1 MKIFRN
7 LALAILAL
15 GAGLGAEVTKSF
27 AQQTPLSATLAQGGE
42 GLIWFPAYVAKANKY
57 FEEENLNLKIIITP
71 GGSEA
76 TAAVLGGSADFADSI
91 HHAMKAQLQ
100 GQDLVVVADAMD
112 QYGLLLVVSKKALEK
127 TGLKKGDPLEKVVRG
142 MKGLRI
148 GITSPGSSTDLVT
161 RALFNRYG
169 MNPDREASLIP
180 FGTGGPMLAA
190 IETDQADAFIY
201 TSPFPETVVARGK
214 GEVLVNLTA
223 GDVKELSGYPYTAY
237 FTNRKVINEK
247 PQVVQAF
254 VNAIYKAEL
263 FIHKYP
269 EKAIAIAKASF
280 KDMDA
285 KVLEDA
291 VINTI
296 SAIPQDP
303 IVSRAQVEVALNWLK
318 YTPEERAK
326 MPYEKLVDNRFAFRA
341 VESISGVK
349 E

>member
-1 MKIFRN
+1 MKIVRN
-7 LALAILAL
+7 MAIMIMAL
-15 GAGLGAEVTKSF
+15 GVFICGAANYSI
-27 AQQTPLSATLAQGGE
+27 AQQSQMTATLAQGGE

-112 QYGLLLVVSKKALEK
+112 QYGLLMVVSKKALEK
-127 TGLKKGDPLEKVVRG
+127 TGLKKGDSLEKVIKG

-169 MNPDREASLIP
+169 INPDREAVLIP

-190 IETDQADAFIY
+190 IETDQTDAFIY
-201 TSPFPETVVARGK
+201 TSPFPETVVARGR
-214 GEVLVNLTA
+214 GEVLINLTS

-237 FTNRKVINEK
+237 FASRKVINEK

-269 EKAIAIAKASF
+269 EKAIAIAKVAF
-280 KDMDA
+280 KDMDS

-291 VINTI
+291 VINTV

-318 YTPEERAK
+318 YSPEDRAK
-326 MPYEKLVDNRFAFRA
+326 MPFERLVDNRFAFKA
-341 VESISGVK
+341 IETISGIK